1 MNEPRFRLT
10 RYFSLVSL
18 LVVAAIG
25 ALLSWQV
32 QQRAEAELLHMAER
46 RNEAMAAVFVNALWQ
61 EFAPQ
66 VRLRERSP
74 EVLRAHAAQAG
85 WQAKSAALMAGSQI
99 IKVKVFD
106 LQGMTVFSSD
116 PQQIGEDKRSNPG
129 FLAASSGKPAST
141 LTHRDRFDAF
151 EGTRSD
157 IDVIGSYVP
166 VRENGVIV
174 GVLETYQ
181 DVTGFVQRLRATAR
195 SLLWGLGAAMALL
208 YGLQLLFVRR
218 AQHVLDAQGRQLRDA
233 NDELEGRVAA
243 RTAELE
249 QARARLDHLAHHDPL
264 TGLPNR
270 LLCSD
275 HLRRACATA
284 ERQQRQL
291 ALLYIDL
298 DRFKEIN
305 DAQGHAVGDEV
316 LKEVSRRLSALLRRA
331 ELLARIGGDEFVCVL
346 DCQDAAREAPQL
358 AHRLI
363 EALFLPV
370 LLAGQEFQ
378 VSASIGISLYPGDGQ
393 GGDAL
398 FHAADAAMY
407 AAKAEGRNRYQF
419 YRPELT
425 AAALDRSRMVRL
437 LRRALAEGELSL
449 AYQMKLSCSDARTP
463 AGAEALLRWHS
474 AELGAVPPGRFISV
488 AEESG
493 LIVELGAWVLE
504 QACQQLVR
512 WDSEGL
518 PVPHVSVNV
527 SVRQLERGDFVD
539 HVRAVLQRSGL
550 APGRLELEITE
561 SVIMKTDNALEALA
575 ALDCLGVRLSVDDFG
590 TGYSSLAYLKQMPIE
605 TLKIDRSF
613 VSGIGEQQGDE
624 AIIRTVIALA
634 RSLGLSTVAEG
645 VETQAQLDFLRR
657 EGCEQVQGF
666 LLSRPL
672 AEAPFGELWRVS
684 LAVSTPPGP

>member
-1 MNEPRFRLT
+1 MQEPRFRLT

-25 ALLSWQV
+25 ALVNWQV
-32 QQRAEAELLHMAER
+32 QQRGEAELLHMAER

-61 EFAPQ
+61 EFSPQ
-66 VRLRERSP
+66 MRASERSP
-74 EVLRAHAAQAG
+74 EALRAHAVQAG

-116 PQQIGEDKRSNPG
+116 PKQIGEDKRGNPG
-129 FLAASSGKPAST
+129 FLAASSGTPAST

-181 DVTGFVQRLRATAR
+181 DVTTFVQRLRATAR

-233 NDELEGRVAA
+233 YDELERRVAE

-249 QARARLDHLAHHDPL
+249 QARARLDHLAHHDAL

-275 HLRRACATA
+275 HLRRACAAA

-305 DAQGHAVGDEV
+305 DTQGHAVGDDV
-316 LKEVSRRLSALLRRA
+316 LKEVSRRLSVALRRA
-331 ELLARIGGDEFVCVL
+331 DLLARIGGDEFVCVL
-346 DCQDAAREAPQL
+346 DCQDAACEAPQL
-358 AHRLI
+358 AQRLI
-363 EALFLPV
+363 DALCQPV

-378 VSASIGISLYPGDGQ
+378 ISASIGISLYPVDGQ

-407 AAKAEGRNRYQF
+407 AAKAEGRSRYQF

-425 AAALDRSRMVRL
+425 AAALDRSRIVRL

-463 AGAEALLRWHS
+463 AGAEALLRWNS

-512 WDSEGL
+512 WDTEGL

-550 APGRLELEITE
+550 APERLELEITE

-575 ALDCLGVRLSVDDFG
+575 ALDRLGVRLSVDDFG

-613 VSGIGEQQGDE
+613 VSGIGEQRGDE

-634 RSLGLSTVAEG
+634 RSLGLATVAEG

-672 AEAPFGELWRVS
+672 AEAPFGEYWRAS
-684 LAVSTPPGP
+684 LAPAAMSGP